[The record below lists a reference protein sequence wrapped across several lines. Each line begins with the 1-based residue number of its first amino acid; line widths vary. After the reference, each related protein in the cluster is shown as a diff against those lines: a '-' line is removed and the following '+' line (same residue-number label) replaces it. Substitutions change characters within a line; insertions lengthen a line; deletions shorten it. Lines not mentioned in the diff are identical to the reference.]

1 MCNALASF
9 ALLRRVGGHWE
20 GKRCYMLRFLPVR
33 VMAEMHSYSYS
44 FCDSYSCSDRKHT
57 LSACLFTSA
66 GGGVGKRLHVIVFY
80 IAVSRDIL
88 TISASTF
95 LANALLCY
103 ALRCVMQCVALRM
116 FDILHFLT
124 FLTFVAFDVF

>member
-33 VMAEMHSYSYS
+33 VMAEMHLYSYS

-66 GGGVGKRLHVIVFY
+66 GGGVGKRLHVIVLH

-88 TISASTF
+88 TISASTVIANARALF
-95 LANALLCY
+95 PGLTLILANERSPTELISPVLQHG
-103 ALRCVMQCVALRM
+103 M
-116 FDILHFLT
+116 
-124 FLTFVAFDVF
+124 